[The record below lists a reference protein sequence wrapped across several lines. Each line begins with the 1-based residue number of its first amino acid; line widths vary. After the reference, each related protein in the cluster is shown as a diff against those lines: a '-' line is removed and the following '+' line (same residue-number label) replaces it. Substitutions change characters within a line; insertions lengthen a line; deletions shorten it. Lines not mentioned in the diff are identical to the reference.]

1 MGQGGSIAN
10 RLQMFRNNRT
20 PQANAV
26 RANVN
31 RIISV
36 PPINTRAI
44 GTAAIGQARQMSQ
57 LGGPR
62 SVIARSSYGEG
73 RNPGIPI
80 NTQPWKNSATAMG
93 LNTS

>member
-1 MGQGGSIAN
+1 MTEMQSNMGPFPQTPMAQTSAVQN

-20 PQANAV
+20 PQANGV

-44 GTAAIGQARQMSQ
+44 GTAAVNQ
-57 LGGPR
+57 
-62 SVIARSSYGEG
+62 
-73 RNPGIPI
+73 
-80 NTQPWKNSATAMG
+80 
-93 LNTS
+93 